1 MVIKLAGVMV
11 GGQTDAS
18 GTVAGAIHRTW
29 TNLKAA
35 LTGGDDK
42 TILVE
47 CERGEDAA
55 KSAYQDA
62 LQSDLP
68 VDVQTLV
75 QRQYKG
81 VMENHDLIK
90 RLRDSA

>member
-1 MVIKLAGVMV
+1 M
-11 GGQTDAS
+11 
-18 GTVAGAIHRTW
+18 HRVW

-35 LTGGDDK
+35 VTGGDDK
-42 TILVE
+42 AILIE

-55 KSAYQDA
+55 KAAYQEA
-62 LQSDLP
+62 LKSDLP
-68 VDVQTLV
+68 ADVQTLV

-90 RLRDSA
+90 RLRDTA